1 MKFNGT
7 ALPLSCLCLGGSL
20 SLEHET
26 TQAELQL
33 SPCAPPG
40 PSARGTK
47 VFKRVSKVTIAMDGL
62 QPRAG

>member
-1 MKFNGT
+1 M
-7 ALPLSCLCLGGSL
+7 
-20 SLEHET
+20 EHET

-33 SPCAPPG
+33 SPRAPPG